1 MTMMTMM
8 TMTTYNDVEK
18 IIENYVHSAYAYG
31 NAMENGDYETA
42 NSFFDQNKLAFERL
56 IRFGSR
62 GCRSLYQLLDHQNPH
77 VRISAATHLLATY
90 TQESL
95 AVLRELADDPG
106 FQGLTAK
113 MVLEDFKRGNILVPT
128 LKN

>member
-1 MTMMTMM
+1 MMTMM
-8 TMTTYNDVEK
+8 TMTTINDVEK

-31 NAMENGDYETA
+31 NAMENGDYNTA
-42 NSFFDQNKLAFERL
+42 NTFFDKNKQAFERL

-62 GCRSLYQLLDHQNPH
+62 GCRPLYRLLNHQNPH

-90 TQESL
+90 TEESL
-95 AVLRELADDPG
+95 AVLEELADDPG

-113 MVLEDFKRGNILVPT
+113 MVLADFKKGDFLVPK